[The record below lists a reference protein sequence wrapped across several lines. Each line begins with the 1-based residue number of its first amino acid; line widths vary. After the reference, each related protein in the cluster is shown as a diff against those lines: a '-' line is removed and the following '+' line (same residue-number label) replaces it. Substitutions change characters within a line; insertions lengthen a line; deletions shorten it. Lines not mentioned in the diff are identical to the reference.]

1 MTDKSSPK
9 PGPLSGL
16 KVIELAHVM
25 AGPACGRMLSDLGA
39 DVIKLERPGGEDSRH
54 MAPPYLGTD
63 SAAYVMMNRGKRD
76 ICIDLKTA
84 TGKRAFLDLI
94 QDADILIENFRK
106 GTMDRLGFGF
116 DAMHELNPRLIFCEI
131 SGYGRTGPM
140 ADEGGFDL
148 MAQAMAGLMSFTGEG
163 PGRPPVKVGAPVG
176 DIGAG
181 LLATIGVLAAIEE
194 RHRSGLGQRV
204 DTSLFEAALF
214 QTLWQ
219 SAIYLASGD
228 VPHAMGSA
236 HPLDGPYQAFKTKDD
251 WIVIGAANQA
261 NWLRLLRVL
270 DAEHLAEDPRFLEN
284 PDRMQNLAQL
294 VETLTPIFEQNDAK
308 SWLDK
313 LAGGSVPAA
322 PILSIDKVLNHP
334 QALAREMVVD
344 IEHPEL
350 GPTKTLGLPIKF
362 SRTPGKV
369 DGVVS
374 PKLGEHAREV
384 LRAAGWADDEIEQA
398 FKDGALSVQNGA

>member
-1 MTDKSSPK
+1 MSDKRVAK
-9 PGPLSGL
+9 QGPLSGL

-54 MAPPYLGTD
+54 MAPPYLGSD

-76 ICIDLKTA
+76 ICVDLKTPM
-84 TGKRAFLDLI
+84 GKRALLDLI
-94 QDADILIENFRK
+94 KDADILIENFRK
-106 GTMDRLGFGF
+106 GTMDRLGLGF
-116 DAMHELNPRLIFCEI
+116 EELHALNPRLIFCEI

-148 MAQAMAGLMSFTGEG
+148 MAQAMSGLMSFTGEG

-181 LLATIGVLAAIEE
+181 LLATIGVLAAVEE

-228 VPHAMGSA
+228 VAQAMGSA
-236 HPLDGPYQAFKTKDD
+236 HPLDGPYQAFKTQDD

-261 NWLRLLRVL
+261 NWLRLLRVMN
-270 DAEHLAEDPRFLEN
+270 AEVLADDPRFLEN
-284 PDRMQNLAQL
+284 PDRMRNLAEL
-294 VETLTPIFEQNDAK
+294 VETLTPIFEQDSAQ
-308 SWLDK
+308 SWLHR
-313 LAGGSVPAA
+313 LADGNVPAA
-322 PILSIDKVLNHP
+322 PILSMDKVLSHP
-334 QALAREMVVD
+334 QALARDMVVD
-344 IEHPEL
+344 VTHPEL
-350 GPTKTLGLPIKF
+350 GHTKTIGLPIKF

-369 DGVVS
+369 EGVTS
-374 PKLGEHAREV
+374 PLLGEHAREV
-384 LRAAGWADDEIEQA
+384 LRNAGWAESDIEQA
-398 FKDGALSVQNGA
+398 FEEGALSRVELS